1 MKANSV
7 EEFFGT
13 LLQSVTEAHK
23 KHLMTGKYSSHKA
36 LNEFYDEMP
45 ELVDA
50 LIEHWQGTNGKVEKY
65 ENSLLATDMDTIKYL
80 EELMDMCED
89 AKKTLFD
96 DQEALC
102 SDIDDIIGQ
111 ISSTLYQLRELKEH
125 RMISLQ
131 DYLME
136 SLIQESNISAG
147 IRKAGVTKQVDQEC
161 LDAAVKFASR
171 VGINPSKIYLF
182 WSKCVNA
189 ETSYLGKRFIAKFD
203 ETFKTRDNGNSCPEI
218 DKIIAKLNKEF
229 SPNKPLYTDYSSWL
243 KTYWNVS
250 QAQRDV
256 YHRTFE
262 YIIRGSKQPNDG
274 KVKFLGY
281 GISPVMS
288 NGREVEKA
296 SIYVILGYEDI
307 E

>member
-1 MKANSV
+1 MK
-7 EEFFGT
+7 
-13 LLQSVTEAHK
+13 
-23 KHLMTGKYSSHKA
+23 
-36 LNEFYDEMP
+36 
-45 ELVDA
+45 
-50 LIEHWQGTNGKVEKY
+50 
-65 ENSLLATDMDTIKYL
+65 
-80 EELMDMCED
+80 
-89 AKKTLFD
+89 
-96 DQEALC
+96 
-102 SDIDDIIGQ
+102 
-111 ISSTLYQLRELKEH
+111 
-125 RMISLQ
+125 SLQ
-131 DYLME
+131 EYLNE

-161 LDAAVKFASR
+161 MDAAVKFADQ
-171 VGINPSKIYLF
+171 VGIDSSNIEEYGLF
-182 WSKCVNA
+182 WDKCVNA

-203 ETFKTRDNGNSCPEI
+203 ETFKTKDNGNSCPEI

-243 KTYWNVS
+243 ENYWNVS

-256 YHRTFE
+256 YHKTFE

-288 NGREVEKA
+288 DGREVEKA
-296 SIYVILGYEDI
+296 SIYVILGYEDV